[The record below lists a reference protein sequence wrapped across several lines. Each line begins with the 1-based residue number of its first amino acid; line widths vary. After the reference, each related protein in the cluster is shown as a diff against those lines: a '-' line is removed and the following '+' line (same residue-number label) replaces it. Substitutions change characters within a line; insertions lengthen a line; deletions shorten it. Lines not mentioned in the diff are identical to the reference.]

1 MSQLCYWIQPGQ
13 EDKDFDFSLTGF
25 MNQNPLKLEPN
36 ISAICR
42 DIKGPMIDH
51 INMLFQHNSC
61 IYFVDDT
68 GSKIT
73 SFLIYYTDI
82 RSVNRLCNIAMLCSG
97 TPRSNQGIK
106 LMETLFKL
114 AENDVKSN
122 KIFLTL
128 SAGGPKLKA
137 YYKKFGFEEDGGD
150 LMKREITKGGGK
162 KRNKTKKRK
171 HTKTRKNK
179 KK

>member
-13 EDKDFDFSLTGF
+13 EDKDFDFTPTGF
-25 MNQNPLKLEPN
+25 INQNPLKLEPN

-42 DIKGPMIDH
+42 DIKQPRMIAH
-51 INMLFQHNSC
+51 IDDLFQHNSC
-61 IYFVDDT
+61 IYFVNPE
-68 GSKIT
+68 KEIT

-82 RSVNRLCNIAMLCSG
+82 RSGNRLCNIAMLCSR

-114 AENDVKSN
+114 AENDDKSN

-128 SAGGPKLKA
+128 SAGGPKLKE

-150 LMKREITKGGGK
+150 LMKREITKSGGK